1 MIKDSANLP
10 NDKLCD
16 NLARNIMATLDK
28 YLESDAS
35 LGPLVQVGFIR
46 VCGVQIVEIRICK
59 SPEPWFYKNL
69 AKNGKFRVF
78 ELKSRDGTVL
88 MRQMDDFYI
97 RSGESKKL
105 LETHKQVCQYVRNNF
120 PASPSGMI

>member
-1 MIKDSANLP
+1 M
-10 NDKLCD
+10 
-16 NLARNIMATLDK
+16 
-28 YLESDAS
+28 
-35 LGPLVQVGFIR
+35 
-46 VCGVQIVEIRICK
+46 
-59 SPEPWFYKNL
+59 